1 MNPESGV
8 HVSEGIHVSEFQLG
22 VLVGVL
28 VGEGHFG
35 GDGRRPHVT
44 LRMHI
49 DHQGIFDWLAE
60 TFPGSRVYGPYD
72 HGGRRYYQWMARGRF
87 LREVLVPILDVYLQP
102 SFSRR
107 VYDRYQ
113 AMKDRYHLAT
123 IPGVPPALRA
133 TATDTR
139 SEDRSLGRDPGA
151 AGEPV
156 GAR

>member
-1 MNPESGV
+1 VNLESGA
-8 HVSEGIHVSEFQLG
+8 HPSEFELG

-44 LRMHI
+44 LRMHV
-49 DHQGIFDWLAE
+49 DHHGIFDWLAE
-60 TFPGSRVYGPYD
+60 TFPDSRVYGPYE
-72 HGGRRYYQWMARGRF
+72 HAGRRYYQWMARGRF

-102 SFSRR
+102 RFSRR

-113 AMKDRYHLAT
+113 AMKDRYQLPT

-133 TATDTR
+133 TGTDPT
-139 SEDRSLGRDPGA
+139 DPSLALGDNGSPEPDSSGR
-151 AGEPV
+151 
-156 GAR
+156 